1 MLLYLVGFVKRRTM
15 SHCEKNK
22 CLGHST
28 DTQTNQ
34 FRIIGMFKCVKQ
46 SPEPCCRNTA
56 YLYFFFIFYFFIFF
70 LCLVQELTH
79 VFSRQTSSCL
89 SKLINSLLAHQ
100 LPGTENLDSV

>member
-15 SHCEKNK
+15 PHCEKNR

-46 SPEPCCRNTA
+46 SPKPCSRNTA
-56 YLYFFFIFYFFIFF
+56 YLYFIFSFIF

-79 VFSRQTSSCL
+79 VFSRQANSCL
-89 SKLINSLLAHQ
+89 SELINSLLALQ
-100 LPGTENLDSV
+100 LPGTEKSL